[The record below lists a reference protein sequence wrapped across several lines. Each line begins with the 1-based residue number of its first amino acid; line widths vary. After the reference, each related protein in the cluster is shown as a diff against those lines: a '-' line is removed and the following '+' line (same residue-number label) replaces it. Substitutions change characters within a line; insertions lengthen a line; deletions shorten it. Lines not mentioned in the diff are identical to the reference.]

1 MEYRIN
7 RNKLKSVEMHFSKGS
22 KLILRL
28 LLCFLDA
35 FLFTWWYYNGT
46 LFWVASGL
54 GLIIAAVTFVNNKKE
69 DWVYSMGHRNRKRP
83 RPET

>member
-1 MEYRIN
+1 MEYLIN
-7 RNKLKSVEMHFSKGS
+7 RNRLKSVEMHFSRGS
-22 KLILRL
+22 KLIL

-54 GLIIAAVTFVNNKKE
+54 GLIIAAVTFVNNKRE
-69 DWVYSMGHRNRKRP
+69 AWAYSIGHRNRRRP